1 MDTSVLQLAH
11 SAPATAS
18 FGTEVPHRG
27 HRERVREYSV
37 YGAIR
42 EFSLDSLIHDQIRHE
57 YKKFWILWV

>member
-11 SAPATAS
+11 SASATAS
-18 FGTEVPHRG
+18 FGTDVPHRG

-42 EFSLDSLIHDQIRHE
+42 EFSLDSLIHDQIGHE
-57 YKKFWILWV
+57 YKKFWILRV